1 MRLCAQRLIATDGGG
16 AKALVPETRAHSLAD
31 IWVSRGA
38 SGDAGIW
45 RPRPELNR
53 GAQICSLLRHHSAT
67 WPRCAAQ
74 RVSRSLPAWQ
84 CPGLPRT
91 RGFAA
96 IGCSCRPRRCW
107 QPGRRL
113 GKVRRNCQ
121 ARDESAMTDTTQQ
134 RINMVDSQVRPSDVT
149 DRRIIK
155 AMLEVPREAFAPADM
170 HALAYMDQA
179 LPVMKAGAA
188 GPARTLLAP
197 RTLAKMLQLAGVE
210 PDCTVLDVGCGPATR
225 RPCWASLPARWWR
238 WRPIRISPSAPVRPC
253 GKLDVAGAK
262 VVQGP
267 LAAGVPDEAPFD
279 AILLNGAVPE
289 VPQALLDQLKDG
301 GRLVAIVAPSGYGRA
316 QVWRR
321 TGRSFG
327 NVTAFDAAAD
337 PLPGFAREPGF
348 VF

>member
-1 MRLCAQRLIATDGGG
+1 
-16 AKALVPETRAHSLAD
+16 
-31 IWVSRGA
+31 
-38 SGDAGIW
+38 
-45 RPRPELNR
+45 
-53 GAQICSLLRHHSAT
+53 
-67 WPRCAAQ
+67 
-74 RVSRSLPAWQ
+74 
-84 CPGLPRT
+84 
-91 RGFAA
+91 
-96 IGCSCRPRRCW
+96 
-107 QPGRRL
+107 
-113 GKVRRNCQ
+113 
-121 ARDESAMTDTTQQ
+121 MTDATQQ

-155 AMLEVPREAFAPADM
+155 AMLEVPREAFAPAEM
-170 HALAYMDQA
+170 RALAYMDRA
-179 LPVMKAGAA
+179 LPVTKPGAAGAA
-188 GPARTLLAP
+188 RALLAP
-197 RTLAKMLQLAGVE
+197 RTLAKMLQLAGIE
-210 PDCTVLDVGCGPATR
+210 PDCTVLDVGCGTGYSTALLGRLAGKVVALEADPDLAEWARATLR
-225 RPCWASLPARWWR
+225 
-238 WRPIRISPSAPVRPC
+238 
-253 GKLDVAGAK
+253 KLDVAGVE

-301 GRLVAIVAPSGYGRA
+301 GRLVAIVAPGSYGRV

>member
-1 MRLCAQRLIATDGGG
+1 VYHAAFRRGNARTLVGSRDLRRLAA
-16 AKALVPETRAHSLAD
+16 AD
-31 IWVSRGA
+31 MPS
-38 SGDAGIW
+38 DAGSA
-45 RPRPELNR
+45 
-53 GAQICSLLRHHSAT
+53 GAD
-67 WPRCAAQ
+67 W
-74 RVSRSLPAWQ
+74 VRSGQ
-84 CPGLPRT
+84 
-91 RGFAA
+91 
-96 IGCSCRPRRCW
+96 S
-107 QPGRRL
+107 
-113 GKVRRNCQ
+113 Q
-121 ARDESAMTDTTQQ
+121 ARDESAMTDNTQQ

-155 AMLEVPREAFAPADM
+155 AMLEVPREAFAPAEM
-170 HALAYMDQA
+170 RALAYMDRA
-179 LPVMKAGAA
+179 LPVTKPDAA
-188 GPARTLLAP
+188 GLARTLLAP
-197 RTLAKMLQLAGVE
+197 RTLAKMLQLATVE
-210 PDCTVLDVGCGPATR
+210 PGCTVLDVGCGTGYSTALLGRLAGKVVALEADPDLAEWARATLR
-225 RPCWASLPARWWR
+225 
-238 WRPIRISPSAPVRPC
+238 
-253 GKLDVAGAK
+253 KLDVAGVE

-301 GRLVAIVAPSGYGRA
+301 GRLVAIVAPGGYGRA